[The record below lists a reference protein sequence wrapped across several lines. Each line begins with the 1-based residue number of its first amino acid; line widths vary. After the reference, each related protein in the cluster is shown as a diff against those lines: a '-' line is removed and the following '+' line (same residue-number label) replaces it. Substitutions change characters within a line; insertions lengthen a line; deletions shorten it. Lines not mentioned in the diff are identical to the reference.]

1 MIISFLVDTDELENI
16 EDVDNCISDL
26 EEALAALKSYRVS
39 KVVSTWTHRRG
50 NKVYKMNYSSSLIE
64 SIEKADK
71 EYIKEEQ
78 HVQKIDIISIW
89 FYNLWV
95 YFDGS

>member
-1 MIISFLVDTDELENI
+1 MIISCFIDTDELENI

-39 KVVSTWTHRRG
+39 KVVSTWTHRGG
-50 NKVYKMNYSSSLIE
+50 NKVYKMNYSSSLVE

-71 EYIKEEQ
+71 AYIKEKKN
-78 HVQKIDIISIW
+78 V
-89 FYNLWV
+89 
-95 YFDGS
+95 